1 MSNVPYSDNG
11 IILSKK
17 TLHSGDKISIIY
29 NGLLVQAG
37 ADSIFAHLGYGDKWE
52 NSAFIPMKH
61 ELDKFSAD
69 IEIQEGKSLCICFKD
84 AADNWD
90 NNSGENYIFK
100 ISKKPERKAKEPI
113 KAAAVKK
120 PKEKKAKVK
129 DSKKI

>member
-1 MSNVPYSDNG
+1 MSTIPYSDNG

-17 TLHSGDKISIIY
+17 ALHSGDKIGISY
-29 NGLLVQAG
+29 NGLLAQAG
-37 ADSIFAHLGYGDKWE
+37 ADSIFVHLGYGDKWE

-61 ELDKFSAD
+61 ELDKFSAE

-100 ISKKPERKAKEPI
+100 ISEKLERKAKAPA
-113 KAAAVKK
+113 KAAIEKK
-120 PKEKKAKVK
+120 PKEKK
-129 DSKKI
+129 SKAGNGK